1 LRGGARRLF
10 GVRWMMGRE
19 RRRSWGQERI
29 VGTRLCPGRG
39 YICVLVGCLV
49 VGTDVNGLLIFG

>member
-1 LRGGARRLF
+1 
-10 GVRWMMGRE
+10 MMGRE

-29 VGTRLCPGRG
+29 VGTRLCPGHG